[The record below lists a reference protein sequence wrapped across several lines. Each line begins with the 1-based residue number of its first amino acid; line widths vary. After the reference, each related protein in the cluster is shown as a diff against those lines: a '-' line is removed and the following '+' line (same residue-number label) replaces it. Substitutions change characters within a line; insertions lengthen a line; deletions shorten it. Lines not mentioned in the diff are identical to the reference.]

1 MTPRDLWVSLRE
13 RIRELDIPLTR
24 PTLPPWELV
33 SEACGAFY
41 DTGIITNGQ
50 VVRRLEAE
58 VRDAFHVG
66 DALGVSCCT
75 SGLMLAL
82 RCKGLRGKVA
92 LPSFTFFA
100 TAHAVVW
107 NGLEPVFVDIEPDTW
122 NISPEALKRTVEKDK
137 DISAIMPVH
146 IFGNPC
152 DVDALQALAGDH
164 GLSLIYDSAHAM
176 GAKVGERWV
185 GGFGDAEVFS
195 LSPTKIVV
203 AGEGGVITTNNGEVA
218 ERLIAGR
225 NYGDAGDYD
234 PLFVGLNA
242 RMSEFHA
249 ALGLESFGMLELNV
263 GRRNAIADRY
273 LGGLSR
279 LPGVAFQTIREGTRS
294 TFKDFTI
301 LIEEDKFGLN
311 RDALSWH
318 LSNEGIDSR
327 KYYYPPVHRTK
338 AYWER
343 WGRKYD
349 ERLPVTNRLSKEA
362 LSLPI
367 WSHMEINLVDRV
379 VESMRGAHER
389 AEEIKNEYLKENP
402 G

>member
-1 MTPRDLWVSLRE
+1 M
-13 RIRELDIPLTR
+13 DIFFNT
-24 PTLPPWELV
+24 PTLPSYAVFNEEV
-33 SEACGAFY
+33 RAFY
-41 DTGIITNGQ
+41 DTGVITNGPVMRQ
-50 VVRRLEAE
+50 LEAE
-58 VRDAFHVG
+58 IQS
-66 DALGVSCCT
+66 ALRVDNAVAVSCCT

-82 RCKGLRGKVA
+82 ECRNLSGKVA

-100 TAHAVVW
+100 SAHAVIW
-107 NGLEPVFVDIEPDTW
+107 NGLEPVFVDVEPDTW
-122 NISPEALKRTVEKDK
+122 DIAPVALERALEEYD
-137 DISAIMPVH
+137 DISAVMPVH

-152 DVDALQALAGDH
+152 DVAVLEALTQNH

-185 GGFGDAEVFS
+185 GGYGDAEVFS

-203 AGEGGVITTNNGEVA
+203 AGEGGIITTNDREVA

-234 PLFVGLNA
+234 PSFVGLNA

-263 GRRNAIADRY
+263 GRRSAIADRY
-273 LGGLSR
+273 TGELSK
-279 LPGVAFQTIREGTRS
+279 LPGVTFQTIRDGNRS

-301 LIEEDKFGLN
+301 LIEEEKFGLN

-318 LSNEGIDSR
+318 LSNEGVDSR
-327 KYYYPPVHRTK
+327 KYYYPPVHRTN

-343 WGRKYD
+343 WGQKYD
-349 ERLPVTNRLSKEA
+349 ERLAVTNRLSKQA

-367 WSHMEINLVDRV
+367 WSHMEMSLVDRV
-379 VESMRGAHER
+379 VESIHGAHER
-389 AEEIKNEYLKENP
+389 AEEIKNEYLKENL
-402 G
+402 